1 VEHEQTDGIDPH
13 VYEQRWVI
21 LGVLCL
27 SLVLVVISV
36 SSLNLALPTIQ
47 RSLDASGTELQ
58 WILDAYALVF
68 AGFLLPAG
76 ALGDRFGRKGAL
88 QIGLLVFGLGA
99 LAGTLSTTPEMLI
112 ACRAGMGIGAALIM
126 PATLSIIV
134 NCFPMRERPKAVA
147 VWAGFAGV
155 GGALG
160 PITSG
165 FLLEHFW
172 WGSVFLIN
180 LPVVALLLVLS
191 AALVPTSKD
200 PDGHPLDPIGALLSV
215 IGLVALV
222 FGVIEGPELGWTHW
236 ATLAGFA
243 VAAVALSAFVGW
255 ELRMRYPTL
264 DPRLFRNR
272 AFASGSAAVTVAF
285 FAMFGMFFLLTLY
298 LQFVKGYSPLEA
310 GVRVIPNALSLMLV
324 APRGPALV
332 ARFGVKRV
340 VRAGFLLVAAGFT
353 TLSFCTASTPYAL
366 IAVALVCCGTGM
378 AIVMPPASQQIVGSL
393 PLAKAGVGSAMNDV
407 TREVGGALGIA
418 VAGSIVASIY
428 GTRAGFADVIPD
440 EAAREAAT
448 ESIGQA
454 IAVADRGVEAGLV
467 DARQYDAFVGAARE
481 AFTDGTRV
489 AFLTLAVLAV
499 GASFLIARLMPD
511 RLPTRT
517 VPFTRSAGADAP
529 LESTPGQAAGSR
541 G

>member
-1 VEHEQTDGIDPH
+1 MDHEQTYGIAPH
-13 VYEQRWVI
+13 VYERRWVI

-36 SSLNLALPTIQ
+36 SSLNVALPTIQ
-47 RSLDASGTELQ
+47 RALGASGTELQ
-58 WILDAYALVF
+58 WIVDAYALVF

-88 QIGLLVFGLGA
+88 QVGLVVFGVAA
-99 LAGTLSTTPEMLI
+99 LAGSLAGSPSPLI
-112 ACRAGMGIGAALIM
+112 ASRAVMGIGAALIM

-134 NCFPMRERPKAVA
+134 NCFPMHERPKAVA

-172 WGSVFLIN
+172 WGSVFFIN
-180 LPVVALLLVLS
+180 LPVIALLLVLS
-191 AALVPTSKD
+191 ALLVPTSKD
-200 PDGHPLDPIGALLSV
+200 PDGHPLDPPGALLSV
-215 IGLVALV
+215 VGLVALV

-236 ATLAGFA
+236 ATIGGFV
-243 VAAVALSAFVGW
+243 VAAIALTAFVFW
-255 ELRMRYPTL
+255 ELRTRYPTL

-272 AFASGSAAVTVAF
+272 AFASGSAAVTIAF

-298 LQFVKGYSPLEA
+298 LQYVKGYSPLEA

-340 VRAGFLLVAAGFT
+340 VRAGFLLVATGFT
-353 TLSFCTASTPYAL
+353 ILSFGTAATPYPVIAL
-366 IAVALVCCGTGM
+366 ALVCCGTGM
-378 AIVMPPASQQIVGSL
+378 AVVMPPASQQIVGSL
-393 PLAKAGVGSAMNDV
+393 PLAKAGVGSAVNDV

-418 VAGSIVASIY
+418 VTGSIVASIY
-428 GTRAGFADVIPD
+428 GARAGFAAAIPD
-440 EAAREAAT
+440 ESVRDAAT

-454 IAVADRGVEAGLV
+454 IVVADRGLQEGLV
-467 DARQYDAFVGAARE
+467 DQGQYHALVDAARD

-489 AFLTLAVLAV
+489 AFLTLAGLAV
-499 GASFLIARLMPD
+499 VASFAIARFMPD
-511 RLPTRT
+511 RLPSRA
-517 VPFTRSAGADAP
+517 VASAPKAQPSA
-529 LESTPGQAAGSR
+529 ESTAGSW

>member
-1 VEHEQTDGIDPH
+1 MDHEHTYGIAPD
-13 VYEQRWVI
+13 VYERRWVI
-21 LGVLCL
+21 LAVLCL

-36 SSLNLALPTIQ
+36 SSLNVALPTIQ
-47 RSLDASGTELQ
+47 RALGASGTQLQ
-58 WILDAYALVF
+58 WIVDAYALVF

-88 QIGLLVFGLGA
+88 QVGLVVFGAAA
-99 LAGTLSTTPEMLI
+99 LAGSLSTSPSPLI
-112 ACRAGMGIGAALIM
+112 ASRAVMGIGAALIM

-134 NCFPMRERPKAVA
+134 NCFPMYERPKAVA

-172 WGSVFLIN
+172 WGSVFFIN
-180 LPVVALLLVLS
+180 LPVIALLLVLS
-191 AALVPTSKD
+191 ALLVPTSKD
-200 PDGHPLDPIGALLSV
+200 PDGHPLDPVGALLSV

-236 ATLAGFA
+236 ATLTGFVVAGI
-243 VAAVALSAFVGW
+243 ALTGFVFW
-255 ELRMRYPTL
+255 ELRTRYPTL
-264 DPRLFRNR
+264 DPRLFRDR
-272 AFASGSAAVTVAF
+272 AFASGSAAVTIAF

-298 LQFVKGYSPLEA
+298 LQYVKGYSPLEA
-310 GVRVIPNALSLMLV
+310 GVRVIPNALSLMII

-340 VRAGFLLVAAGFT
+340 VRVGYLLVATGFT
-353 TLSFCTASTPYAL
+353 ILSFGTVDTPYPVV
-366 IAVALVCCGTGM
+366 AVALVCCGSGI

-393 PLAKAGVGSAMNDV
+393 PLAKAGVGSAVNDV

-428 GTRAGFADVIPD
+428 GAGAEFAGVIPD
-440 EAAREAAT
+440 DAARDAAT

-454 IAVADRGVEAGLV
+454 IAVADRGLSAGLV
-467 DARQYDAFVGAARE
+467 DQSQHDAFVDAARE
-481 AFTDGTRV
+481 AFTDGTHV

-499 GASFLIARLMPD
+499 AASFVIAHFMPD
-511 RLPTRT
+511 RLPSREVAF
-517 VPFTRSAGADAP
+517 VP
-529 LESTPGQAAGSR
+529 AAEPAVGS
-541 G
+541 

>member
-1 VEHEQTDGIDPH
+1 
-13 VYEQRWVI
+13 
-21 LGVLCL
+21 
-27 SLVLVVISV
+27 
-36 SSLNLALPTIQ
+36 
-47 RSLDASGTELQ
+47 
-58 WILDAYALVF
+58 
-68 AGFLLPAG
+68 
-76 ALGDRFGRKGAL
+76 
-88 QIGLLVFGLGA
+88 
-99 LAGTLSTTPEMLI
+99 
-112 ACRAGMGIGAALIM
+112 
-126 PATLSIIV
+126 
-134 NCFPMRERPKAVA
+134 
-147 VWAGFAGV
+147 
-155 GGALG
+155 
-160 PITSG
+160 
-165 FLLEHFW
+165 
-172 WGSVFLIN
+172 
-180 LPVVALLLVLS
+180 
-191 AALVPTSKD
+191 
-200 PDGHPLDPIGALLSV
+200 
-215 IGLVALV
+215 
-222 FGVIEGPELGWTHW
+222 
-236 ATLAGFA
+236 
-243 VAAVALSAFVGW
+243 
-255 ELRMRYPTL
+255 
-264 DPRLFRNR
+264 
-272 AFASGSAAVTVAF
+272 
-285 FAMFGMFFLLTLY
+285 MFGMFFLLTLY

-428 GTRAGFADVIPD
+428 GARAGFTDVIPD

>member
-1 VEHEQTDGIDPH
+1 MPPDDPFGIPPGI
-13 VYEQRWVI
+13 YERRWAI

-27 SLVLVVISV
+27 SLVLVVASV
-36 SSLNLALPTIQ
+36 SSLNVALPTIQ
-47 RSLDASGTELQ
+47 QSLSASGTELQ

-88 QIGLLVFGLGA
+88 QIGLVVFGAAA
-99 LAGTLSTTPEMLI
+99 LAGSMATDATALI
-112 ACRAGMGIGAALIM
+112 GVRAVMGIGAALIM

-134 NCFPMRERPKAVA
+134 NCFPLVERPKAVA

-172 WGSVFLIN
+172 WGSVFFIN
-180 LPVVALLLVLS
+180 LPVVVLLLALS
-191 AALVPTSKD
+191 AVIVPTSKD
-200 PDGHPLDPIGALLSV
+200 PDGHPLDPVGALLSV

-222 FGVIEGPELGWTHW
+222 FGVIEGPELGWTHP
-236 ATLAGFA
+236 ATITGFV
-243 VAAVALSAFVGW
+243 VAAIAIAAFVRW
-255 ELRMRYPTL
+255 ELQVRFPTL

-272 AFASGSAAVTVAF
+272 AFAAGSAAVTTAF
-285 FAMFGMFFLLTLY
+285 FAMIGMFFLLTLY
-298 LQFVKGYSPLEA
+298 LQFVKAYSPLEA
-310 GVRVIPNALSLMLV
+310 GVRVIPNALTLMIV

-332 ARFGVKRV
+332 ARYGVKRV
-340 VRAGFLLVAAGFT
+340 VRAGFLLVATGFT
-353 TLSFCTASTPYAL
+353 ILSFATGVTPYPVV
-366 IAVALVCCGTGM
+366 AVALVLCGSGM

-418 VAGSIVASIY
+418 VVGSVVASIY
-428 GTRAGFADVIPD
+428 GAGAGFADRIQD
-440 EAAREAAT
+440 DAAREAAT

-454 IAVADRGVEAGLV
+454 ITVAQRGLGEGLISQQEYETFV
-467 DARQYDAFVGAARE
+467 DAARDAFS
-481 AFTDGTRV
+481 DGTRV
-489 AFLTLAVLAV
+489 AFLALAVLCV
-499 GASFLIARLMPD
+499 LCSFVIAHFIPD
-511 RLPTRT
+511 RLPSRA
-517 VPFTRSAGADAP
+517 VEMVGATD
-529 LESTPGQAAGSR
+529 AAGR
-541 G
+541 R